1 MKTVHRVLLVED
13 NPPLRRSLE
22 NYLERA
28 GYICDSCSTAWE
40 SFLLTDEHSYDIVIA
55 EYLLPDANG
64 AELLRKLLLKA
75 PHMET
80 ILLSQFDF
88 QWVAEN
94 LPDFDLHCFLKKPFD
109 LDDFEMALTPLTAE
123 TRPRLPDQTE
133 SPDQT
138 EPNV

>member
-1 MKTVHRVLLVED
+1 MKTSHRVLLVED

-28 GYICDSCSTAWE
+28 GYICDSCSTASE
-40 SFLLTDEHSYDIVIA
+40 SFILTDQRSYDIVIA
-55 EYLLPDANG
+55 EFLLPDANG

-75 PHMET
+75 PHMEV

-88 QWVAEN
+88 QSIAEK

-109 LDDFEMALTPLTAE
+109 LDDFETALSILQVE
-123 TRPRLPDQTE
+123 K
-133 SPDQT
+133 
-138 EPNV
+138 